1 MASKIKKFKG
11 THKGVK
17 QRIHRTQMGRLKFH
31 DLNFVRNRII
41 FYTHLFTNCSFAS
54 LGRKFNL
61 SSSRISSIINKVNFN
76 TDFKYVYG
84 KRIPILKRSRFR
96 PTLIRD
102 EVTGVNRLIPPDLPK
117 KNKKWYI
124 RNQ

>member
-1 MASKIKKFKG
+1 MIKNKKYKG
-11 THKGVK
+11 HHKGVK
-17 QRIHRTQMGRLKFH
+17 KRTDRTPMGRLKYH

-41 FYTHLFTNCSFAS
+41 FYTHLFTNCSFAF

-61 SSSRISSIINKVNFN
+61 SSTRINSIINKVNFN

-84 KRIPILKRSRFR
+84 KRIPILKRSQSRH
-96 PTLIRD
+96 TLIKD
-102 EVTGVNRLIPPDLPK
+102 EVTGLNHLISPELPK
-117 KNKKWYI
+117 KYKKWYI